1 MQELADNKD
10 QQYVA
15 RFDCLEANRNQRF
28 EAIETLL
35 QQLVVQANGGATTL
49 LMLLLNLPKLHSK
62 HTMSNYNSH
71 VLMVLTPIVIKL
83 DLVINLA
90 KVLGH

>member
-1 MQELADNKD
+1 M
-10 QQYVA
+10 
-15 RFDCLEANRNQRF
+15 
-28 EAIETLL
+28 ETLL

-49 LMLLLNLPKLHSK
+49 LMLLLNLLELHSK

-83 DLVINLA
+83 DPVINLA